1 MTSAPST
8 PIAVTMGEP
17 SGIGGEISL
26 KAWLRRRE
34 LGLAPFFLVDD
45 PGRLKSIASRLDWNV
60 PIEIIATAQD
70 AIEQFETALP
80 VLPISLDV
88 PAIPGQPRSENSDA
102 VVDSIRQ
109 AVRLVQSEDAAAVVT
124 NPIQKKTLYDAGFD
138 YPGHTEFLA
147 ELAQIST
154 PPIMMLACDAL
165 RVVPVTVHQ
174 SLADAIRSLNQEKI
188 IAASEQTILS
198 LRQDFGIDRPHLMI
212 AGLNP
217 HAGEDGSMGREE
229 IDIIR
234 PAIDRLKRSGFSVTG
249 PAPAD
254 TLFHDRA
261 RETYD
266 AAICMYHDQA
276 LIPLKTID
284 FSSGVNITL
293 GLPFVRTSPDHGTA
307 LEIAGTGAADES
319 SFVAA
324 LASATSIVANRNASQ
339 SAGHERIFR
348 LAP

>member
-1 MTSAPST
+1 MMNISL
-8 PIAVTMGEP
+8 PIAITMGEP
-17 SGIGGEISL
+17 SGIGGEIAL
-26 KAWLRRRE
+26 KAWLRREE
-34 LGLAPFFLVDD
+34 LRLTPFFLVDD
-45 PGRLKSIASRLDWNV
+45 PNRLSSISSRLDWNV
-60 PIEIIATAQD
+60 PVRIIDTARD
-70 AIEQFETALP
+70 ALEVFSSAVP
-80 VLPISLDV
+80 VLPTNLSIA
-88 PAIPGQPRSENSDA
+88 AIPGQPRSENANTS
-102 VVDSIRQ
+102 VESIRR
-109 AVRLVQSEDAAAVVT
+109 AVGLVLSYEAAAVVT

-138 YPGHTEFLA
+138 HPGHTEFLA
-147 ELAQIST
+147 ELARIPK

-174 SLADAIRSLNQEKI
+174 SLADAIRSLSKEKI

-198 LRQDFGIDRPHLMI
+198 LRQDFGIDRPNLMV

-229 IDIIR
+229 IDIIQ
-234 PAIDRLKRSGFSVTG
+234 PAITHLKRLGYSITG

-261 RETYD
+261 RESYD

-284 FSSGVNITL
+284 FRSGVNITL

-324 LASATSIVANRNASQ
+324 LRAAASIFVNRNASQ
-339 SAGHERIFR
+339 QTGHERIFR